1 MTKQATQQKEIKAKS
16 ISELQTVISEARETL
31 RLERFKD
38 KFSRHAGIIRD
49 AKRQI
54 ARALTELS
62 ARQTTEQNSKN

>member
-1 MTKQATQQKEIKAKS
+1 MAKQATQQKEIKSKS
-16 ISELQTVISEARETL
+16 DADLRTLITEARETL

-38 KFSRHAGIIRD
+38 RFSRQAGKVRD

-62 ARQTTEQNSKN
+62 ARQTTDQK